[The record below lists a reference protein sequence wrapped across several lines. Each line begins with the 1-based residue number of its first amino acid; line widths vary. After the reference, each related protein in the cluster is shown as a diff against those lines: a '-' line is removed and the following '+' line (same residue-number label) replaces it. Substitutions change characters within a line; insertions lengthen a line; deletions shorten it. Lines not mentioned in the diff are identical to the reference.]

1 MPGSHS
7 LSASALDFC
16 FFAHLLFASLQA
28 PLDSGVGRSSSRFP
42 WTSSLN
48 LQRNLSDVKSSPR
61 VSSRVNWFLSR
72 AKPSTIQSLKINMF
86 FNWFKCL
93 EGAEEASSLDFER
106 RRHSP
111 WALILPYWTWS
122 ELDSE
127 VSLNF
132 FWVRAWP
139 WFEAVIL
146 LSLTGSV
153 EGRREVES
161 GEQLYWWLV
170 LSSQGIHSLQR
181 EYIHRASGITNYFG
195 TFLPLILLYYR
206 LLSKFD
212 ELLYHFDQ
220 HKLIPMIRAI
230 MITFPDSQSRP

>member
-7 LSASALDFC
+7 LSASALDFQC

-72 AKPSTIQSLKINMF
+72 AKPSKIQSLKINMF
-86 FNWFKCL
+86 FNWCKCL
-93 EGAEEASSLDFER
+93 EGAEKASSLDFER

-111 WALILPYWTWS
+111 WALVLPYSTWS

-146 LSLTGSV
+146 LSLTGV
-153 EGRREVES
+153 GGREEGGREW
-161 GEQLYWWLV
+161 GAALLV
-170 LSSQGIHSLQR
+170 IGPLFPGNTFSSEGTHSSR
-181 EYIHRASGITNYFG
+181 EWNNKLLWHISTTHA
-195 TFLPLILLYYR
+195 LIL
-206 LLSKFD
+206 
-212 ELLYHFDQ
+212 
-220 HKLIPMIRAI
+220 
-230 MITFPDSQSRP
+230 